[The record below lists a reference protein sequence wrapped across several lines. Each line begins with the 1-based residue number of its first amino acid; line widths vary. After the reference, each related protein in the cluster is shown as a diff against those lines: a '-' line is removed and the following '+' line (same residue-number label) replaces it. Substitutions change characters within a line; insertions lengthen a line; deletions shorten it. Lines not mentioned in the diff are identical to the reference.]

1 MTTTARLAGGIMVSL
16 LLWATA
22 AAGECVPQRGHY
34 CLSLDRLPEIS
45 RQIIAREPLAPPAK
59 PQPAAAASP
68 APYTGPTVG
77 VSNMVRRAP
86 TVGYRWSLE

>member
-1 MTTTARLAGGIMVSL
+1 MTKEARLAVAITAFL
-16 LLWATA
+16 LLWGTVAEGA
-22 AAGECVPQRGHY
+22 CVPQRGHN
-34 CLSLDRLPEIS
+34 CLSFDRLPEIS
-45 RQIIAREPLAPPAK
+45 RQIIEREPLAASAK
-59 PQPAAAASP
+59 PKPAAASAP